1 MSESYYLFSN
11 GDLKRKDNVLR
22 MTNSEGK
29 FKDLKIEMSRDIYL
43 FGEVS
48 LNTKCLNYM
57 GQLNIPMH
65 LFNYYGYY
73 TGSFYPKEVNVS
85 GKLLIKQV
93 SFYTDEEKRLE
104 LAKEFIR
111 GAAHNIFRNL
121 RYYNERD
128 RDISVSMDKIKD
140 LELKLDGVK
149 SINELMGIEGNIRKV
164 YYDEWNT
171 IVNQEISFDKRVKHP
186 PDNMINSLI
195 SFVNSLIYV
204 SCLTEIYKTQL
215 NPTISYLHSAGERRF
230 SLCLDLAEI
239 FKPLIGDRMIFSL
252 LNKNIITEDDFE
264 KESNFFYLKDKSR
277 AKILKEYDERLKK
290 TLNHKELKREIS
302 YRHLIKLECYK
313 LIKHLMEEKKYESFK
328 IWW

>member
-230 SLCLDLAEI
+230 SLCLDLAVI